1 MSSPP
6 AIVSDVLTRLVA
18 GPSRATPGPGADP
31 ADRHRAEYR
40 EPSIWLWRRIV
51 GTAFAFIVVTLAW
64 YLIKVPDGLVSD
76 ETLPT
81 QTQVATAFNELR
93 VDGFAGSSLTAHVV
107 ASLARL
113 VLGLMIGVSAGG
125 LIGLSTGSA
134 PLARTVIDPV
144 GSLFR
149 MMPAVV
155 VAPLLIRWLGSG
167 NVAIV
172 AAVALTVAL
181 VTMDAVD
188 TARIR
193 NLRGMDDHVVHQLA
207 AGLRRAVGTGWAA
220 VLAVETLLAPVGL
233 GPMIWSAQDR
243 ADVIVA
249 GLYVV
254 GMIGL
259 VLDGF
264 VRSVEYLLSLTRSEE
279 WGEEWFDDSIGSLF
293 D

>member
-18 GPSRATPGPGADP
+18 GPSRATPGPGSDP

-40 EPSIWLWRRIV
+40 EPSIWVWRRIV
-51 GTAFAFIVVTLAW
+51 GTAFAFIVVTVAW

-81 QTQVATAFNELR
+81 QTQVAAAFNELR

-113 VLGLMIGVSAGG
+113 VLGLMIGVTAGG
-125 LIGLSTGSA
+125 LLGLSTGSA

-172 AAVALTVAL
+172 ASVALAVAL

-259 VLDGF
+259 ILDGF
-264 VRSVEYLLSLTRSEE
+264 VRCVEYLLSMTRSDE